1 MTLLA
6 AAMAASA
13 AAVTNIAAVVVAAAT
28 AVSIPAFNLQVMMT
42 ASLTTWPLCTSAVL
56 KKLEIARYSNLV
68 FPQEHCFT
76 SRQLCGYIQLGVAG
90 TKISEAS

>member
-1 MTLLA
+1 VTLLA

-13 AAVTNIAAVVVAAAT
+13 ATVANIAAVVVAAAT

-42 ASLTTWPLCTSAVL
+42 ASLTTWPLCKSVVL
-56 KKLEIARYSNLV
+56 KKREIARYSNRV
-68 FPQEHCFT
+68 FPQKHCFA

-90 TKISEAS
+90 TRISEAS